1 MHTTISKPY
10 IHLLIFVLTICS
22 LTFFSVTDSFAQ
34 KKGKKSE
41 KHIFLKKDARTNGF
55 TITVQNGEIFFEAVN
70 VTDPKTK
77 KLIEGLRRLLYRCSQ
92 NGPEIP
98 VQVTFSNGNSNR
110 ALIGCTVLYEPKI
123 LLLDAAYPGQ

>member
-1 MHTTISKPY
+1 M
-10 IHLLIFVLTICS
+10 
-22 LTFFSVTDSFAQ
+22 TFFFVTDSFAQ

-55 TITVQNGEIFFEAVN
+55 TITVQNGETFFEAVN

-77 KLIEGLRRLLYRCSQ
+77 KLIEGLRRLLYRCSE
-92 NGPEIP
+92 NGPEVP

-110 ALIGCTVLYEPKI
+110 VVIGCIDLFSVEISVRDT
-123 LLLDAAYPGQ
+123 AYPGQ